1 MTLHRITTAA
11 TTTNLPSIGVHD
23 HHIHN
28 MDMSSESYRS
38 RPLAIP
44 APRNISPTSSRA
56 SSLHDQPPPP
66 PLLSLLPSAPSNR
79 FEERQASW
87 KDSDDGDES
96 MPRRWFGD
104 VRDRQPSSHP
114 ISSPRGWG
122 SCERKPRSPR
132 HTSPGNFG
140 ELDIKREPSQSWPD
154 DFRGRQKPPSQLSKD
169 RLQGEDSMRVAM
181 RASVR
186 AFDKGLIGKLNDS
199 ARSAPSPLPRQRIT
213 PPRDSRPVTLG
224 SVSDDLPLPLTKRW
238 DHLKSQLRGGSTSN
252 PIPIP
257 GPGSLNTPFQRW
269 QHTPSVG
276 DNSGLGMAPEQHPPV
291 FPSFSDIRNSG
302 DNASVSSFV
311 TDNES
316 YSGADSRMRRS
327 RSASILA
334 PGIDDAQSGSCDLY
348 QEDTDSQM
356 DDAPSHVSQMK
367 RLTLGARTPPK
378 SNSYPT
384 NHRHQRAGSKRR
396 ASSPPNGDRQIG
408 SSEPT
413 RKGLH
418 LEGYG
423 SSDIYDHTR
432 RTSPI
437 HQGLRNSP
445 KYQHFNNP
453 PIPRSGSG
461 SFASA
466 SISSVATWSTSLGQF
481 SAASSFTTAGGVSPA
496 SSFSPPLEMEIVGG
510 DQPPRQPPPSA
521 SAKGPSTSRHRQI
534 PEASPA
540 LDGRERE
547 GLASKHHSAP
557 KMGVFMCECCPKK
570 PKKFDTQTELQ
581 LHEMEKQYGCQ
592 YCNNRFKNKNEA
604 ERHQNSLH
612 LRKHSWSCAVL
623 SSDYSAAFHASPQH
637 PSTCEICGYCGK
649 EFPMPPQWGQR
660 IDHLTGEHKFGECNQ
675 SKKFYR
681 ADHFRQH
688 LKHSHSGTSGK
699 WTNVLENACMKD
711 EMPPTASSHHAN
723 MGSGTTMAISEEG
736 SE

>member
-1 MTLHRITTAA
+1 MCNDALRIKY
-11 TTTNLPSIGVHD
+11 S
-23 HHIHN
+23 
-28 MDMSSESYRS
+28 
-38 RPLAIP
+38 
-44 APRNISPTSSRA
+44 
-56 SSLHDQPPPP
+56 
-66 PLLSLLPSAPSNR
+66 
-79 FEERQASW
+79 
-87 KDSDDGDES
+87 
-96 MPRRWFGD
+96 
-104 VRDRQPSSHP
+104 
-114 ISSPRGWG
+114 
-122 SCERKPRSPR
+122 
-132 HTSPGNFG
+132 
-140 ELDIKREPSQSWPD
+140 
-154 DFRGRQKPPSQLSKD
+154 
-169 RLQGEDSMRVAM
+169 RLQGDCSMRVAM
-181 RASVR
+181 QLSVR

-213 PPRDSRPVTLG
+213 PPRDSRSVTVGSLG
-224 SVSDDLPLPLTKRW
+224 DDLPLPLTTRW
-238 DHLKSQLRGGSTSN
+238 DIPKSQPRGGSTSN
-252 PIPIP
+252 AIPIS
-257 GPGSLNTPFQRW
+257 GPGSFNAPPQRW
-269 QHTPSVG
+269 LHTPSVG
-276 DNSGLGMAPEQHPPV
+276 DNSGLGTAPEQQPPV
-291 FPSFSDIRNSG
+291 FPQFSDTRNSG
-302 DNASVSSFV
+302 DNASVSSFM

-316 YSGADSRMRRS
+316 YPNADSRMRRS

-334 PGIDDAQSGSCDLY
+334 SGYDNTPSSGCDLY

-378 SNSYPT
+378 SNSYPI
-384 NHRHQRAGSKRR
+384 NHYHQRAGSKRR
-396 ASSPPNGDRQIG
+396 ASSPPNEDRQIG

-423 SSDIYDHTR
+423 SGDIYDHSR

-445 KYQHFNNP
+445 KYQHFNNS
-453 PIPRSGSG
+453 PIPRSASG
-461 SFASA
+461 SYAST
-466 SISSVATWSTSLGQF
+466 SISSATTWPASLGQF

-496 SSFSPPLEMEIVGG
+496 SSFSPQLEMDIVG
-510 DQPPRQPPPSA
+510 DPPFRQPPPST
-521 SAKGPSTSRHRQI
+521 SAKGPSSSSRHRQV
-534 PEASPA
+534 PEASSA

-547 GLASKHHSAP
+547 SIASKHHSAP
-557 KMGVFMCECCPKK
+557 KMGVYMCECCPKK
-570 PKKFDTQTELQ
+570 PKKFDTQMDLQ

-612 LRKHSWSCAVL
+612 LRKHSWSCAAL
-623 SSDYSAAFHASPQH
+623 SSNYPAAFHASPQH

-649 EFPMPPQWGQR
+649 EFPMPPQWDQR
-660 IDHLTGEHKFGECNQ
+660 IEHLTGEHKFGECNQ

-711 EMPPTASSHHAN
+711 EMPPTAGSHHGS